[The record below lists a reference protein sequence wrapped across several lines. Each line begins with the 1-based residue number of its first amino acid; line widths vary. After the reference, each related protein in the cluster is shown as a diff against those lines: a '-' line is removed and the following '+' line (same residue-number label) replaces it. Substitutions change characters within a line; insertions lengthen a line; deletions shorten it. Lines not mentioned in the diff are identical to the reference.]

1 MRNSRPLRS
10 RRARARIALSLCVLW
25 LAGYEVLPWLHIATH
40 AHVGKH
46 HHDAS
51 GAIVLDDET
60 FDSRDDEHDLDAE
73 VDEHGAPVHHDH
85 DLDAEVDEHGAPV
98 HHDRDLDTDVAEHTL
113 AHHDDDADAE
123 VDEHG
128 APLHDDDDEDADVD
142 EHGQRV
148 HHAHHHG
155 SYSSRDTLL
164 RALGHGQHSLAHHAV
179 ATTAFPPVLTE
190 PLPIDRRPTFV
201 FADTAIEP
209 YSFSPGRAV
218 ARGPPAAAF
227 ES

>member
-73 VDEHGAPVHHDH
+73 VDEHGAPVHHD
-85 DLDAEVDEHGAPV
+85 
-98 HHDRDLDTDVAEHTL
+98 RDLDTDVAEHTL
-113 AHHDDDADAE
+113 AHHDDDDDADAE

-128 APLHDDDDEDADVD
+128 APLHDDDDEDPDVD

-218 ARGPPAAAF
+218 ARGPPAATF

>member
-1 MRNSRPLRS
+1 MRNSRHLRS

-25 LAGYEVLPWLHIATH
+25 LAGYEVMPWLHIAMH

-51 GAIVLDDET
+51 GAIVRDDET
-60 FDSRDDEHDLDAE
+60 TDWHEHDFDAE
-73 VDEHGAPVHHDH
+73 VDEHGAPVHHHH
-85 DLDAEVDEHGAPV
+85 DDEDAEVDEHGVPV
-98 HHDRDLDTDVAEHTL
+98 HH
-113 AHHDDDADAE
+113 HHDDEDAE

-128 APLHDDDDEDADVD
+128 EP
-142 EHGQRV
+142 V
-148 HHAHHHG
+148 HHAHHHHRSNG
-155 SYSSRDTLL
+155 SREALL
-164 RALGHGQHSLAHHAV
+164 RALGHGRHSLAHHTV
-179 ATTAFPPVLTE
+179 VTTPFPPVLTE
-190 PLPIDRRPTFV
+190 PLPVDRRVTFV

>member
-1 MRNSRPLRS
+1 MRNSRHLRS
-10 RRARARIALSLCVLW
+10 RRARARIALALCVLW

-40 AHVGKH
+40 AHVGRH

-51 GAIVLDDET
+51 GAIVLDEE
-60 FDSRDDEHDLDAE
+60 SS
-73 VDEHGAPVHHDH
+73 VDDH
-85 DLDAEVDEHGAPV
+85 DLDAEVDEHGTPR
-98 HHDRDLDTDVAEHTL
+98 HDDDEEHVV
-113 AHHDDDADAE
+113 AHHDHDEDAE

-128 APLHDDDDEDADVD
+128 APLHHDDEDAEVD
-142 EHGQRV
+142 EHGEHV
-148 HHAHHHG
+148 HHAHHHHHG
-155 SYSSRDTLL
+155 TYSARDTLL
-164 RALGHGQHSLAHHAV
+164 RGLEHGRHSLAHHAV
-179 ATTAFPPVLTE
+179 ATTAPPPVLTQ

>member
-1 MRNSRPLRS
+1 MRNSRHLRS
-10 RRARARIALSLCVLW
+10 RRARARIALALCVLW

-40 AHVGKH
+40 AHVGRH

-51 GAIVLDDET
+51 GAIVLDEE
-60 FDSRDDEHDLDAE
+60 SSVDDRDLDAE
-73 VDEHGAPVHHDH
+73 VDEHGAPLHHD
-85 DLDAEVDEHGAPV
+85 DEDAEVDEHG
-98 HHDRDLDTDVAEHTL
+98 EH
-113 AHHDDDADAE
+113 
-123 VDEHG
+123 
-128 APLHDDDDEDADVD
+128 
-142 EHGQRV
+142 V
-148 HHAHHHG
+148 HHAHHHHHG
-155 SYSSRDTLL
+155 TYSARDTLL
-164 RALGHGQHSLAHHAV
+164 RGLEHGRHSLAHHAV
-179 ATTAFPPVLTE
+179 ATTAPPPVLTQ